1 MGLSFQETVMAAKGK
16 TKWRF
21 VKSALLN
28 NDPIFM
34 ALLFSVAVVTLV
46 GPYLTTH

>member
-1 MGLSFQETVMAAKGK
+1 MATKGK

-34 ALLFSVAVVTLV
+34 ALLFSAAFVAMA
-46 GPYLTTH
+46 GPYLTMH

>member
-1 MGLSFQETVMAAKGK
+1 MATKRK
-16 TKWRF
+16 TAWRF

-34 ALLFSVAVVTLV
+34 ALLFSVSVVALA
-46 GPYLTTH
+46 GPYLTLH